1 VPEVIVKRDGPVG
14 HVIFSNPA
22 KFNAM
27 SIDMWEALPP
37 AITELDADST
47 IRLIVLQGDG
57 EKAFVA
63 GADISQFESNR
74 SEADAQK
81 RYSRAV
87 DAAYLAPTHAV
98 KPVIAKI
105 RGICMGG
112 GLGLAAA
119 CDYRIC
125 SSDSRFRMPAG
136 RLGLG
141 YGQPGVRRFT
151 QIIGVQNTYDL
162 FFTARIFGAADA
174 LRIGFVAQVAEPGDL
189 DAVTAQWTSMVAENA
204 PLTLQALKLSLNDL
218 LRDAADR
225 QPALVKVAL
234 EACFASADYKEGA
247 RAFMEKRKPDF
258 KGQ

>member
-1 VPEVIVKRDGPVG
+1 MPEVIVKRDGPIG
-14 HVIFSNPA
+14 QVIFSNPA

-37 AITELDADST
+37 AITELDADNS
-47 IRLIVLQGDG
+47 IRLIVLQGEG
-57 EKAFVA
+57 EKSFVA
-63 GADISQFESNR
+63 GADISQFETNR

-87 DAAYLAPTHAV
+87 EAAYLAPTQAV

-174 LRIGFVAQVAEPGDL
+174 LRMGFVAQMAEPGDL

-204 PLTLQALKLSLNDL
+204 PLTLQALKLTLNDL
-218 LRDAADR
+218 LRDAVDR
-225 QPALVKVAL
+225 QPGLVKTAL
-234 EACFASADYKEGA
+234 EACFASADYQEGA
-247 RAFMEKRKPDF
+247 RAFMEKRKPVF
-258 KGQ
+258 KGR